1 MKKHPTRHELLTNL
15 LLSQAGYRY
24 LTQVVFGFYI
34 IDFIIPSLLLAI
46 EIDGSSH
53 NSKQDYDAR
62 RDQFIISHG
71 LKVIH
76 VKNEDVSSTLLPI
89 LSSFP
94 PVPGFLDLFKACKK
108 KACKAHSQAMKK
120 NISQYTDN
128 SKKKP

>member
-1 MKKHPTRHELLTNL
+1 MRKRPTKHELLTNL

-53 NSKQDYDAR
+53 DNKQDYDAR

-71 LKVIH
+71 LKVLH
-76 VKNEDVSSTLLPI
+76 VKNEDVSSTLLTL

-94 PVPGFLDLFKACKK
+94 PVSGFLDTFKACKK
-108 KACKAHSQAMKK
+108 QACKAHSQAQKK
-120 NISQYTDN
+120 VISK
-128 SKKKP
+128 SKKIP